1 MSGWSIISDSEAA
14 PEPTPVSAAR
24 AELLGVR
31 AAPYGLRVLATVID
45 AVPAVVFAI
54 PLVFAPAAFAGPEG
68 PNVLLVVLGGVG
80 LLLLVLY
87 GLLQLISHGR
97 RGQTFGKQMMRLRT
111 IRATTFK
118 PIGFGRALGRAAI
131 VAASGIVPVIGTA
144 LLFFSITRDAQKR
157 GRGWHDHAVDAWVID
172 LRELDPTDP
181 VAFENARGRAR
192 VRSVGMATQGTAS
205 SFPGP
210 HPAVAAGGPSDAGF
224 DTQHPSRAAFETSA
238 RLPAPP
244 QRRADPVIQRVPAP
258 RQAAPSAPS
267 QHARRASAPV
277 PGTGTPAAHPA
288 APGPRAAAPNPG
300 QPEARPAAT
309 APAAEPQRP
318 VARVR
323 LDDGSDIAV
332 TGLTL
337 IGRRPAAEHGAA
349 VVAIDDE
356 TRSISKTHLALHVD
370 AHGLVVTDRGST
382 NGSALIRAGVE
393 TPLGAG
399 RPQRAQPGD
408 RIRFGDRHLDVR

>member
-14 PEPTPVSAAR
+14 PEPTPISAER
-24 AELLGVR
+24 ADLLGVK
-31 AAPYGLRVLATVID
+31 AAPYGPRVLATVID

-54 PLVFAPAAFAGPEG
+54 PLAFLPAAFAGAEG
-68 PNVLLVVLGGVG
+68 PNVLLLALDGVG

-144 LLFFSITRDAQKR
+144 VLFFSITRDAQKR

-210 HPAVAAGGPSDAGF
+210 HAATAAGGPSDTGF

-238 RLPAPP
+238 RPPAPP

-258 RQAAPSAPS
+258 PQPAAP
-267 QHARRASAPV
+267 QRTHAQRATAPV
-277 PGTGTPAAHPA
+277 PGTTAAHPA
-288 APGPRAAAPNPG
+288 APGPRVAAPRPG
-300 QPEARPAAT
+300 RPEADRSAGASPASG
-309 APAAEPQRP
+309 PHR

-332 TGLTL
+332 TQLTL

-382 NGSALIRAGVE
+382 NGSGLIRAGVE